1 MTSKSTAVSRPFASG
16 DFASGLLSAF
26 TGAFTGL
33 FRTVAEWQRRSEE
46 RHHIRQLDERLLRD
60 MGLRR
65 IDAMTEADKPFW
77 EA

>member
-1 MTSKSTAVSRPFASG
+1 MTSKCTTAARPFASG

-26 TGAFTGL
+26 TGVFTGPL
-33 FRTVAEWQRRSEE
+33 RTVTEWQRRARE
-46 RHHIRQLDERLLRD
+46 RDHMRHLDDRLLRD

-65 IDAMTEADKPFW
+65 IDAMTEANKPFW